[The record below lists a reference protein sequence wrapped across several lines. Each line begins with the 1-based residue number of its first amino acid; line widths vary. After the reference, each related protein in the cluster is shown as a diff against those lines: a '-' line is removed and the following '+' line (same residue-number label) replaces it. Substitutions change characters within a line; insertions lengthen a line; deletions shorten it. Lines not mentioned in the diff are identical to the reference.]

1 MTVYTNGDDERNNK
15 YTDPND
21 MLQKIQY
28 IHKAINSQKMMK

>member
-21 MLQKIQY
+21 MLQKKYNISIKQ
-28 IHKAINSQKMMK
+28 